1 MELFKFIRNSKYTQR
16 FYKLPSKYW
25 NKLITHFFYLHMI
38 NKVISSALRGSKKIL
53 KNSL

>member
-16 FYKLPSKYW
+16 FYELPNKYW
-25 NKLITHFFYLHMI
+25 NKLITDFFYQHII
-38 NKVISSALRGSKKIL
+38 NKVISSTSCGNKTIL